1 MSLWDAMM
9 GQKFVNQ
16 QAPFIKQIIKNCVL
30 QNLSGPQTE
39 HKRKAIVKVFKDCGL
54 RKTIQAN
61 LQKVNFLAIQLDL
74 NTSTYQPYRK
84 PDNNPVYLTKIP
96 ITPTKVLKEL
106 PKSIEKHV
114 SGISLNENVFTQSTP
129 IYHDASQEW
138 FCRATQIYCK

>member
-1 MSLWDAMM
+1 M
-9 GQKFVNQ
+9 
-16 QAPFIKQIIKNCVL
+16 
-30 QNLSGPQTE
+30 E

-129 IYHDASQEW
+129 IYHNASQEW